1 MSLNEGEVY
10 FKLVSDDIDPDEIT
24 KLLGMQPTKV
34 RKKAQ
39 PIPKYNSWEYSSG
52 KEVSEVIDVY
62 KMSSAVI
69 AALEPKA
76 EEIAKIVK
84 EKNLIAELQVV
95 LWISMDDSISIPAI
109 GFEKE
114 TVAFLAKVGAS
125 IDVDTY
131 RN

>member
-1 MSLNEGEVY
+1 MAQNEAEVY

-24 KLLGMQPTKV
+24 KCLGIQPTRT

-52 KEVSEVIDVY
+52 KKVSEVIDIY
-62 KMSSAVI
+62 ELSSTVTG
-69 AALEPKA
+69 ALESKA
-76 EEIAKIVK
+76 EDIAKVVK
-84 EKNLIAELQVV
+84 EKKLVAELQVV
-95 LWISMDDSISIPAI
+95 LWISMDEEISTPAI

-114 TVAFLAKVGAS
+114 TIAFLDKVGAS

-131 RN
+131 KL

>member
-1 MSLNEGEVY
+1 MSVNKCEVY

-24 KLLGMQPTKV
+24 KLLGIQPTKV

-39 PIPKYNSWEYSSG
+39 PRQKYNSWEYSSG
-52 KEVSEVIDVY
+52 KEASEVIDVY
-62 KMSSAVI
+62 KMSSAI
-69 AALEPKA
+69 IEALYPKMGD
-76 EEIAKIVK
+76 IAKIVK
-84 EKNLIAELQVV
+84 EKNLFSELQVV
-95 LWISMDDSISIPAI
+95 LWISMDDSISTPAI

-114 TVAFLAKVGAS
+114 TIAFLTKVGAS

>member
-10 FKLVSDDIDPDEIT
+10 FKLVSNDINPDEIT
-24 KLLGMQPTKV
+24 KILGIQPTKV

-69 AALEPKA
+69 EALEPKA
-76 EEIAKIVK
+76 DEIARIVK

-95 LWISMDDSISIPAI
+95 LWISMDETISTPAI

-114 TVAFLAKVGAS
+114 TIAFLTKVGAS
-125 IDVDTY
+125 IDIDTY